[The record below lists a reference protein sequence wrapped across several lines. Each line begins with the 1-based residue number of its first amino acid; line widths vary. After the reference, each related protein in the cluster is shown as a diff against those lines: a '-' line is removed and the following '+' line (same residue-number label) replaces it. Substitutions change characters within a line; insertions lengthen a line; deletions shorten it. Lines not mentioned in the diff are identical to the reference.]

1 MRGLSGPPSSGVRQA
16 ERAGVEARATGRNLR
31 IHLIDSLPSS
41 AKSHG
46 QDVSK
51 NDESARGKLQKL
63 VVGGDSGHS
72 GVVWSMKTSCVGS
85 GSRLARCTPTASTV
99 LASNTPQHSLRG

>member
-51 NDESARGKLQKL
+51 NDESARGKLQKFR
-63 VVGGDSGHS
+63 VGGDSGHS
-72 GVVWSMKTSCVGS
+72 GVAMSGYVPPQAWRSRPKTLDARDWVP
-85 GSRLARCTPTASTV
+85 SRAYAG
-99 LASNTPQHSLRG
+99 APQ